1 MTKKKSANT
10 QKWYTEQDAHG
21 ASSKFGQ
28 MIGDAF
34 ADVVITFISEYL
46 TSAYPDFVLLAP
58 EVGKTTV
65 KLEMFGGTSRQLDNV
80 IAPKDSNDPVAL
92 FESKWL
98 KDARHHNDKGAWILQ
113 LKEVRKKYP
122 SVRGAAAILA
132 GYWTEGV
139 GVMFKSEAGVQM
151 VLVAG
156 DEQIYSTLQ
165 EPINKFTKKHKLPNF
180 LFDVREIRESLPRP
194 HDLANCLVEM
204 KASGELQVIAAG
216 WLDFSMQVQNKTLIL
231 GRNRIKA
238 VIDSLLSPLPSNP
251 RPWRFEIAMEIDT
264 GNIIY
269 EEFDDIEDV
278 IGFVHL
284 YHNNPQAI
292 LEKITP
298 KPRPSIEPEESENN
312 K

>member
-1 MTKKKSANT
+1 MTKKKSTNT
-10 QKWYTEQDAHG
+10 QKWYTEQEAHG
-21 ASSKFGQ
+21 AASKFGQ
-28 MIGDAF
+28 LIGNAF
-34 ADVVITFISEYL
+34 ADVVIDVIRKHLVSEY
-46 TSAYPDFVLLAP
+46 PNHILLEP
-58 EVGKTTV
+58 EEGKKLV

-80 IAPKDSNDPVAL
+80 IAPRDSNDPVAL

-151 VLVAG
+151 VLVAS

-165 EPINKFTKKHKLPNF
+165 EPVNRFMKRHKLPEFVFN
-180 LFDVREIRESLPRP
+180 VQEIQDSLPRP

-204 KASGELQVIAAG
+204 KASGELQAIAAG
-216 WLDFSMQVQNKTLIL
+216 WLDFSTQVQDKALIL

-238 VIDSLLSPLPSNP
+238 VIDSLLSHLPLNP
-251 RPWRFEIAMEIDT
+251 RPRRFEIAMEIDT

-278 IGFVHL
+278 MGFIHL

-298 KPRPSIEPEESENN
+298 RPRLSIDPEDSENN